1 MTSLIK
7 SSLSGVQRFWNNEDG
22 VGTLEMV
29 LIIAVLIMIAILFK
43 DAIKTVVGDM
53 LTYMD
58 TQSKTFKQP

>member
-1 MTSLIK
+1 MTSLLK
-7 SSLSGVQRFWNNEDG
+7 GSWNGVQRFWKNEDG

-43 DAIKTVVGDM
+43 DAIKNVVGDM
-53 LTYMD
+53 LSYMD